1 MEEDKVK
8 KILDL
13 IKKIEITEDNKDE
26 IKEIKKLIEI
36 ENYTKAM
43 KILQKISKEGKIK
56 IKQEKTFEN
65 KVLEEKYIDNKIEN
79 DNKHLIIDNKE
90 DNIEK
95 DEIDVIKK
103 TGNDNSEV
111 TDDENNL
118 DEDVIEDYYEEQEK
132 TESMFPTELSNED
145 LEEKFVSLLLLNPK
159 AISMYY
165 ILHEDCYFE
174 NASYLNIYKSV
185 LFTEGEAYA
194 PQLAKNDY
202 NFAIDG
208 PEIYSL
214 KFELKEKA
222 KKNNYNFEKIYI
234 ELRKLFEI
242 RKNYLLN
249 PIKETQNQ
257 IVEILKYK
265 LYDKMTIEEVKN
277 AIEQIIATE
286 KFKRGVLS
294 NNITNFLIEGENNL
308 TNGLSIPFP
317 ILSNVFKGIRK
328 GETMAY
334 AMPSNSG
341 KSRFTINLAAYI
353 AFIHQ
358 KKVLIISNEMS
369 EEKMRLCL
377 ITTVLN
383 NKELQKLHGQNI
395 TKPEGEL
402 LEFKFRPN
410 KGVNVKVDEEGFIL
424 REKNEKQKDFAKRL
438 KEISSEFNK
447 VIAVTNWIDK
457 QIKNSIYFVNITNH
471 TNDELEKVILNYY
484 YKEKM
489 EYVFYDTLK
498 TDTENIGNGEELKKT
513 ATILSNLA
521 QNLDIFIASSLQLM
535 ESNTL
540 PINLNINDLAVS
552 RTVKE
557 VLDTLCLI
565 KQIHN
570 EDLSKYEYSVEEVD
584 TKFYDLEKYEDP
596 DVRYYACVVDKNRA
610 GAKPKTVFRLN
621 LAYNIWEE
629 LGYLRL
635 KSE

>member
-1 MEEDKVK
+1 MEQDKID
-8 KILDL
+8 KIINL
-13 IKKIEITEDNKDE
+13 IKRIEITEENKEEVDQ
-26 IKEIKKLIEI
+26 IKELIKNK
-36 ENYTKAM
+36 NYARAVQ
-43 KILQKISKEGKIK
+43 ILKQINKEGKVKLLDEINNNR
-56 IKQEKTFEN
+56 ILVENEENFEEDDE
-65 KVLEEKYIDNKIEN
+65 LEENEEYE
-79 DNKHLIIDNKE
+79 E
-90 DNIEK
+90 ET
-95 DEIDVIKK
+95 EEESEESVYPKK
-103 TGNDNSEV
+103 LSN
-111 TDDENNL
+111 NNL
-118 DEDVIEDYYEEQEK
+118 EEQYI
-132 TESMFPTELSNED
+132 
-145 LEEKFVSLLLLNPK
+145 SLLLDNPK

-165 ILHEDCYFE
+165 ILHEDCFFE
-174 NASYLNIYKSV
+174 DNDMLNLYKSV
-185 LFTEGEAYA
+185 LFTEGEAFA
-194 PQLAKNDY
+194 PQIAKNNY
-202 NFAIDG
+202 NFAVEGADTYEQKRI
-208 PEIYSL
+208 
-214 KFELKEKA
+214 LKEKA
-222 KKNNYNFEKIYI
+222 KTGKYDFEKIYI
-234 ELRKLFEI
+234 ALRKLFEL
-242 RKNYLLN
+242 RKNYLSN
-249 PIKETQNQ
+249 PIKETQEK
-257 IVEILKYK
+257 IIDILDYE
-265 LYDKMTIEEVKN
+265 LYDKMTIEEVKS

-294 NNITNFLIEGENNL
+294 NNITDFLISGDNNL
-308 TNGLSIPFP
+308 TTGLSLPFS
-317 ILSNVFKGIRK
+317 ILSSVFKGIRK

-341 KSRFTINLAAYI
+341 KSRFTINLAAYL
-353 AFIHQ
+353 AFVHQ

-383 NKELQKLHGQNI
+383 NKEIQKLHGQNI
-395 TKPEGEL
+395 SKTEGEL
-402 LEFKFRPN
+402 LEFKFRPD
-410 KGVNVKVDEEGFIL
+410 KGQNVKVDEDGFVL
-424 REKNEKQKDFAKRL
+424 KEENEKQKDFAKRL
-438 KEISSEFNK
+438 MKVSSEFNK
-447 VIAVTNWIDK
+447 VLAVTNWIDK

-521 QNLDIFIASSLQLM
+521 QNLDIFIASSLQLA

-570 EDLSKYEYSVEEVD
+570 EDLGKYEYSLEELD
-584 TKFYDLEKYEDP
+584 TKFYELEKFENP

>member
-1 MEEDKVK
+1 MEQDKLE
-8 KILDL
+8 KIFNL
-13 IKKIEITEDNKDE
+13 IKKIQITEENKE
-26 IKEIKKLIEI
+26 EMKQIEKLIKEK
-36 ENYTKAM
+36 NHTKAM
-43 KILQKISKEGKIK
+43 QLLQKINKEDYNE
-56 IKQEKTFEN
+56 KQEPADEENEPNDNSQEDELKDEKIAEQEN
-65 KVLEEKYIDNKIEN
+65 KESIYPKELSNQELEEKYI
-79 DNKHLIIDNKE
+79 
-90 DNIEK
+90 
-95 DEIDVIKK
+95 
-103 TGNDNSEV
+103 S
-111 TDDENNL
+111 
-118 DEDVIEDYYEEQEK
+118 
-132 TESMFPTELSNED
+132 S
-145 LEEKFVSLLLLNPK
+145 LLLNPK

-174 NASYLNIYKSV
+174 NDTFLNLYKSV

-194 PQLAKNDY
+194 PQIAKNDY
-202 NFAIDG
+202 NFAADG

-222 KKNNYNFEKIYI
+222 KKNNYNFEKIYV
-234 ELRKLFEI
+234 ELRKLFAI
-242 RKNYLLN
+242 RKHYLIN
-249 PIKETQNQ
+249 PIKETQDQ
-257 IVEILKYK
+257 IVGILKYE
-265 LYDKMTIEEVKN
+265 LYDKMTIREVED

-286 KFKRGVLS
+286 KFKRGILS
-294 NNITNFLIEGENNL
+294 SHITDFLISGENNL
-308 TNGLSIPFP
+308 TEGLSIPFP
-317 ILSNVFKGIRK
+317 ILSSVFKGIRK
-328 GETMAY
+328 EETMAY

-341 KSRFTINLAAYI
+341 KSRFTINLAAYL

-369 EEKMRLCL
+369 EEKMKLCL

-383 NKELQKLHGQNI
+383 NREIQKLHRQEI
-395 TKPEGEL
+395 SKTEGEL
-402 LEFKFRPN
+402 LEFKFRPD
-410 KGVNVKVDEEGFIL
+410 KGINVKVDEEGYVL
-424 REKNEKQKDFAKRL
+424 KEKNEKQKDFAKRL

-447 VIAVTNWIDK
+447 VLAVTNWIDK

-484 YKEKM
+484 YKEKI

-521 QNLDIFIASSLQLM
+521 QNLDIFIASSLQLT

-557 VLDTLCLI
+557 VLDTLCLM

-570 EDLSKYEYSVEEVD
+570 EDLSKYEYSLEEVD
-584 TKFYDLEKYEDP
+584 TKFYDLEKFEDP

-621 LAYNIWEE
+621 LAYNMWEE

>member
-1 MEEDKVK
+1 MENGQID
-8 KILDL
+8 KILNL
-13 IKKIEITEDNKDE
+13 INKIEITGENEEKIRE
-26 IKEIKKLIEI
+26 IKELLKWQD
-36 ENYTKAM
+36 YTKAM
-43 KILQKISKEGKIK
+43 QLLQQVINEGKRKNIEEC
-56 IKQEKTFEN
+56 EKCKEDDQLEN
-65 KVLEEKYIDNKIEN
+65 
-79 DNKHLIIDNKE
+79 NKE
-90 DNIEK
+90 K
-95 DEIDVIKK
+95 
-103 TGNDNSEV
+103 
-111 TDDENNL
+111 
-118 DEDVIEDYYEEQEK
+118 EESVYPRK
-132 TESMFPTELSNED
+132 LSNNKLVEQYI
-145 LEEKFVSLLLLNPK
+145 SLLLDNPK

-165 ILHEDCYFE
+165 ILYEDCFFE
-174 NASYLNIYKSV
+174 NDDMLNLYKSV
-185 LFTEGEAYA
+185 LFTEGEAFA
-194 PQLAKNDY
+194 PQMAKNNY
-202 NFAIDG
+202 NFAVGDSDTY
-208 PEIYSL
+208 EQ
-214 KFELKEKA
+214 KRKLKEKA
-222 KKNNYNFEKIYI
+222 KTEKCDFEKTYI
-234 ELRKLFEI
+234 SLRKLFEL
-242 RKNYLLN
+242 RKHYLSN
-249 PIKETQNQ
+249 PIKETQDK
-257 IVEILKYK
+257 IVDILDYK

-294 NNITNFLIEGENNL
+294 SNITDFLISGDNNL
-308 TNGLSIPFP
+308 TTGLSLPFP
-317 ILSNVFKGIRK
+317 ILSSVFKGIRK

-341 KSRFTINLAAYI
+341 KSRFTINLAAYL

-383 NKELQKLHGQNI
+383 NKEFQKLHGQNI
-395 TKPEGEL
+395 SKTEGEL
-402 LEFKFRPN
+402 LEFKFRPD
-410 KGVNVKVDEEGFIL
+410 KGQNVKVDEDGFVL
-424 REKNEKQKDFAKRL
+424 KEENEKQKDFAKRL
-438 KEISSEFNK
+438 MKVSSEFNK
-447 VIAVTNWIDK
+447 VLAVTNWIDK

-484 YKEKM
+484 YKEKI

-513 ATILSNLA
+513 TTILSNLS
-521 QNLDIFIASSLQLM
+521 QNLDIFIASSLQLA
-535 ESNTL
+535 ESSTL

-570 EDLSKYEYSVEEVD
+570 EDLDKYEYSLEEVD
-584 TKFYDLEKYEDP
+584 TTFYNLERFEDP

-621 LAYNIWEE
+621 LAYNMWEE